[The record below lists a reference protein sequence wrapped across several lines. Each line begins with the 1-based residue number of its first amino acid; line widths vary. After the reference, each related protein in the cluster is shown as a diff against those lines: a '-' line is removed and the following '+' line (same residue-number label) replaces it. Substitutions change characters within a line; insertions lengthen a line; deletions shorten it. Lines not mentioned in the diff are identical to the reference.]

1 MKPAGDF
8 LLDLAERLALP
19 CDPALMRSVLD
30 RASGGQME
38 ERRPD
43 GLRASRLTR
52 SGLPLEVSVS
62 GGRGTLTPAVRY
74 VTETATQETEFA
86 ARVAA
91 QLTAIDTLALRLPN
105 AGRAPTTVLRT
116 FIETSYPAAA
126 RPPRLH
132 APAWTG
138 IVHHAA
144 APYHV
149 SRLKA
154 YARAN
159 TPRALGRLC
168 EVFPAF
174 AGLASVPEDEDLIAP
189 SFAAIEVDA
198 EDNITHKLYLL
209 IRRDVAAPMKLVRH
223 FGEPAWEILSELSR
237 SGFEPDRLYHHNFFA
252 CRAQVSGTPTFTLH
266 LTAGGYEFGDL
277 LAGLAHRHHGTTRAV
292 VALAGAAEACG
303 ATFQYSALG
312 LGFSPEYGIDKLNVY
327 GVPSW
332 TTGRSPT

>member
-1 MKPAGDF
+1 MESAGDF
-8 LLDLAERLALP
+8 LLELAERLALP
-19 CDPALMRSVLD
+19 CDPTLVRSVLGL
-30 RASGGQME
+30 ASGGQME

-43 GLRASRLTR
+43 GRRASRLTR
-52 SGLPLEVSVS
+52 SGLPFEVSVS

-74 VTETATQETEFA
+74 VTETATQETVFA

-91 QLTAIDTLALRLPN
+91 QLTAIDALAPRLPDT
-105 AGRAPTTVLRT
+105 GRAPAAVLRT
-116 FIETSYPAAA
+116 FIETSYPASA
-126 RPPRLH
+126 RPPRLR
-132 APAWTG
+132 APTWTG
-138 IVHHAA
+138 IVHHAE

-154 YARAN
+154 YARAD
-159 TPRALGRLC
+159 TPSALERLC

-174 AGLASVPEDEDLIAP
+174 AGLAAVPDEELIVP

-198 EDNITHKLYLL
+198 EDTITHKVYLR

-252 CRAQVSGTPTFTLH
+252 CRARVSGTPTFTLH
-266 LTAGGYEFGDL
+266 LTADGYEFGDL
-277 LAGLAHRHHGTTRAV
+277 VAGLARRHHGTTRAV
-292 VALAGAAEACG
+292 TVLAGAAEACG
-303 ATFQYSALG
+303 ATFHCSALG
-312 LGFSPEYGIDKLNVY
+312 LGFSPEHGIDKLNIY

-332 TTGRSPT
+332 TTVRSPI